1 MEPAMQ
7 TLNDLDPDTRR
18 LVRTAAVAEIQLFQ
32 AGDDPRMIEHLAQ
45 AGREGCAEGEVG
57 AWVSQ
62 AQEEMAAEL
71 RARQRELAA
80 ACGALGS
87 VVRVMVRG

>member
-1 MEPAMQ
+1 MPSLA
-7 TLNDLDPDTRR
+7 DLDPETRR
-18 LVRTAAVAEIQLFQ
+18 QVRRTAIEEIDLFQ
-32 AGDDPRMIEHLAQ
+32 AADDPRRIEALAE
-45 AGREGCAEGEVG
+45 AGREGCAEGDVG
-57 AWVSQ
+57 AWVSA

-87 VVRVMVRG
+87 VVRLMVRG

>member
-1 MEPAMQ
+1 MKS
-7 TLNDLDPDTRR
+7 LSDLDPQTRA
-18 LVRTAAVAEIQLFQ
+18 LVQTIATAEITLFQ
-32 AGDDPRMIEHLAQ
+32 AADDPARIEHLAQ

>member
-1 MEPAMQ
+1 MPSLA
-7 TLNDLDPDTRR
+7 DLDPETLAQVRR
-18 LVRTAAVAEIQLFQ
+18 AAVAEIDLFG
-32 AGDDPRMIEHLAQ
+32 AADDPRRIEDLAR
-45 AGREGCAEGEVG
+45 AGREGCAEGDVG

-62 AQEEMAAEL
+62 AQEEMAADL
-71 RARQRELAA
+71 RQRQRELAA